1 MLTVLKEW
9 SQMDSPQ
16 WWMVANLPGS
26 FGSAVHR
33 QWWDSWVAVVWP
45 WMRKFSSDMEFC
57 INTRFGWCNGI
68 DFGQDQNHSKSICR
82 AGSWNQGTLQHL
94 SMIQRSF
101 YRGPNL
107 I

>member
-16 WWMVANLPGS
+16 WRMVANLPGS

-68 DFGQDQNHSKSICR
+68 DFGQDLDIKIIQNQYVGQGLGIRALCSIC
-82 AGSWNQGTLQHL
+82 
-94 SMIQRSF
+94 
-101 YRGPNL
+101 P
-107 I
+107 